1 MVGTLALGDFG
12 IPFGRVLQVLVQDD
26 GSDAAFVIHEIR
38 LPRLLT
44 ATLVGAALGLAGAI
58 VQAITR
64 NPLGEPGLLGVT
76 AGAAFAM
83 ALCMTYLSLPTSAEL
98 AASTVGGI
106 AAATL
111 TLAIGMGAR
120 LDPLYLTLTGMSIN
134 LFFAAAIIVMLVSAN
149 VEVNGIY
156 YWLTGSLINRTWEH
170 VAMLWPWVVSGLVLG
185 LACAGR
191 LDTMILDEDV
201 LTALGMRVTAW
212 RLLFG
217 LVVVLLSASAV
228 AAAGPITFI
237 GLVAPHIVRFGLGSR
252 GIRHRTLLPLS
263 ALVGAG
269 LVCAADF
276 AAKWQEVPA
285 GILCVLLGGPVLVYL
300 VGRRETSDA

>member
-1 MVGTLALGDFG
+1 MDECAIDARSRLSSRLRSLWIAGLSLLAIGAIVVGTLALGDFG

-201 LTALGMRVTAW
+201 LTALGMRVDSLAPFVRPRGGAALSFGRGCRGSNHLHWPGRTTHRPLRSGFQGYSPPDLATA
-212 RLLFG
+212 LG
-217 LVVVLLSASAV
+217 
-228 AAAGPITFI
+228 I
-237 GLVAPHIVRFGLGSR
+237 G
-252 GIRHRTLLPLS
+252 
-263 ALVGAG
+263 
-269 LVCAADF
+269 
-276 AAKWQEVPA
+276 
-285 GILCVLLGGPVLVYL
+285 
-300 VGRRETSDA
+300 GRRPGVRC

>member
-1 MVGTLALGDFG
+1 
-12 IPFGRVLQVLVQDD
+12 
-26 GSDAAFVIHEIR
+26 
-38 LPRLLT
+38 
-44 ATLVGAALGLAGAI
+44 
-58 VQAITR
+58 
-64 NPLGEPGLLGVT
+64 
-76 AGAAFAM
+76 
-83 ALCMTYLSLPTSAEL
+83 
-98 AASTVGGI
+98 
-106 AAATL
+106 
-111 TLAIGMGAR
+111 
-120 LDPLYLTLTGMSIN
+120 
-134 LFFAAAIIVMLVSAN
+134 
-149 VEVNGIY
+149 
-156 YWLTGSLINRTWEH
+156 
-170 VAMLWPWVVSGLVLG
+170 
-185 LACAGR
+185 
-191 LDTMILDEDV
+191 
-201 LTALGMRVTAW
+201 MRVTAW